1 MNTLD
6 DAGQCPVA
14 HFYAC
19 LEAVVELTQALL
31 VGVAGLFSPL
41 CGVLDTKIGAVPVF
55 HGGFGM
61 VRGSQRLLG
70 ADGGNPLID
79 RLFVRCL
86 QFIKVRLAHRGRM
99 VEEGPKS
106 VNYPEPAFI
115 EI

>member
-41 CGVLDTKIGAVPVF
+41 
-55 HGGFGM
+55 
-61 VRGSQRLLG
+61 
-70 ADGGNPLID
+70 
-79 RLFVRCL
+79 
-86 QFIKVRLAHRGRM
+86 AHRGRM